1 MVLVTDEYRNRIRTF
16 YINNVAGFKKA
27 LRIIK
32 ALLENLADDE
42 TLFIDNIE
50 VRLKTIDSLIEKC
63 ILKNISPEDVDT
75 FIRDIAG
82 ARIIVKYLDMIPVV
96 VSRLRGLNGLVI
108 RGFKDYLNNPK
119 ENGYKGY
126 HLYTEV
132 IVDGNI
138 PVPVEIQIRT
148 MGQDLWASI
157 EHELRYK
164 PTCTEECTDNMT
176 DEEKKIFEE
185 TKKEEEEKRNEAFRL
200 ISEKLSQI
208 DEEVIRLRKSCEPV
222 KSFVKLSTNVNTEAL
237 KSSDAA
243 HAATTAGVC

>member
-1 MVLVTDEYRNRIRTF
+1 MATVTVEFSNKVNEYYVNT
-16 YINNVAGFKKA
+16 VGEFKKA
-27 LRIIK
+27 LRLIK

-42 TLFIDNIE
+42 SLFIDNIE
-50 VRLKTIDSLIEKC
+50 VRLKSVESLIDKC
-63 ILKNISPEDVDT
+63 NLKGISPDDIDT
-75 FIRDIAG
+75 GIRDIAG
-82 ARIIVKYLDMIPVV
+82 ARIIVKYLDMIPIVV
-96 VSRLRGLNGLVI
+96 EKLRSLNGVVI
-108 RGFKDYLNNPK
+108 RGYKDYLNNPK

-132 IVDGNI
+132 IVGGNV

-164 PTCTEECTDNMT
+164 PTCTEECTKCMT
-176 DEEKKIFEE
+176 EEEQRIFEE

-222 KSFVKLSTNVNTEAL
+222 QSFVKISTNVNTEAA
-237 KSSDAA
+237 KTPAA
-243 HAATTAGVC
+243 VLQGLT